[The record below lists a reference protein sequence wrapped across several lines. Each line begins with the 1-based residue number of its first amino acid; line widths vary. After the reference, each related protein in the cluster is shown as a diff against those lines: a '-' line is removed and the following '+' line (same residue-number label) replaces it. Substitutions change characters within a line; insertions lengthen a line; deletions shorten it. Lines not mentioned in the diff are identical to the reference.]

1 MSIIQF
7 MISNVKERRTKM
19 SLEKIPVLKTINEAS
34 QFVGLARYHLR
45 QLVKQNKIKFILAG
59 KKVLINMDSL
69 IEYLNNG
76 ETQTETEEQDD
87 NTSKIR
93 KVGA

>member
-1 MSIIQF
+1 MHT
-7 MISNVKERRTKM
+7 NN
-19 SLEKIPVLKTINEAS
+19 IPVLKTINEAS
-34 QFVGLARYHLR
+34 QLVGLARYHLR

-76 ETQTETEEQDD
+76 EPQTEVEKQDN

-93 KVGA
+93 KVGI

>member
-1 MSIIQF
+1 MHT
-7 MISNVKERRTKM
+7 NN
-19 SLEKIPVLKTINEAS
+19 IPVLKTINEAS
-34 QFVGLARYHLR
+34 QLVGLARYHLR

-76 ETQTETEEQDD
+76 ETQSETEDN

>member
-1 MSIIQF
+1 

-76 ETQTETEEQDD
+76 ETQTETEEQDN

>member
-1 MSIIQF
+1 
-7 MISNVKERRTKM
+7 MISDGKERRTKM

-34 QFVGLARYHLR
+34 QLVGLARYHLR

-76 ETQTETEEQDD
+76 EVQEEVEEQDS
-87 NTSKIR
+87 NTNKIR
-93 KVGA
+93 KVGI

>member
-1 MSIIQF
+1 MYT
-7 MISNVKERRTKM
+7 NN
-19 SLEKIPVLKTINEAS
+19 IPVLKTINEAS
-34 QFVGLARYHLR
+34 QLVGLARYHLR
-45 QLVKQNKIKFILAG
+45 QLVKQNEIKFILAG

-76 ETQTETEEQDD
+76 ETQSETEDN

>member
-1 MSIIQF
+1 
-7 MISNVKERRTKM
+7 M
-19 SLEKIPVLKTINEAS
+19 SLERIPALKTINEAS
-34 QFVGLARYHLR
+34 QLVGLARYHLR

-69 IEYLNNG
+69 VEYLNNG
-76 ETQTETEEQDD
+76 ETQTKTEEQEN

-93 KVGA
+93 KVGI